1 MEADVYIT
9 PSTVGIIGAAFL
21 RTCDSRRASAGEHPI
36 AEIHTMKQKVKVGIV
51 GLGAIGK
58 VHADAYAHCPDAELM
73 ALCDVDA
80 GRQAAL
86 GETYQ
91 VRDRFTDYRDLLKTD
106 VEAISICVGNHLH
119 REVAVAALRAGK
131 HILLEKPMA
140 MNANQAA
147 DIIAAQKKARKVVQI
162 GMARRQVPEAQL
174 IREEVQSGRLG
185 EIYHMR
191 AVMIR
196 RRGIPGLGGW
206 FTTKA
211 VSGGGPLI
219 DIGVHW
225 FDLCMYLSGQ
235 WHPTRVSAMTY
246 AKFGANMRAY
256 KYVGMWAGPPNYAGV
271 CDVEDYAA
279 GLVRFGRKATLS
291 FEIAWAANSEESSYI
306 ELMGDKGGVRA
317 MDGKPLKILTEYEGR
332 VADITPQ
339 FNADSNNF
347 HVQAA
352 KFLAACRGEC
362 PPAATSAEGLTVMRL
377 IDGVYKSAQ
386 SGQEVAL

>member
-1 MEADVYIT
+1 MKQKIK
-9 PSTVGIIGAAFL
+9 VGIIG
-21 RTCDSRRASAGEHPI
+21 
-36 AEIHTMKQKVKVGIV
+36 
-51 GLGAIGK
+51 LGTIGK
-58 VHADAYAHCPDAELM
+58 VHADAYAHCATAELT
-73 ALCDVDA
+73 ALCDVET
-80 GRQAAL
+80 GRLAEL
-86 GETYQ
+86 SEKYR
-91 VRDRFTDYRDLLKTD
+91 VKSRFTDYSDLLKTD
-106 VEAISICVGNHLH
+106 VTAVSICVPNHLH
-119 REVAVAALRAGK
+119 CEIALAALRAGK
-131 HILLEKPMA
+131 HVLLEKPMA
-140 MNANQAA
+140 MHAGQAA
-147 DIIAAQKKARKVVQI
+147 DIVAAQKKARKVVQV
-162 GMARRQVPEAQL
+162 GMVWRQKPEAQL

-191 AVMIR
+191 AVLIR

-211 VSGGGPLI
+211 LSGGGSLI
-219 DIGVHW
+219 DLGVHW

-246 AKFGANMRAY
+246 AKFGANMRSY
-256 KYVGMWAGPPNYAGV
+256 KYVSMWAGPPNYAGDF
-271 CDVEDYAA
+271 DVEDYAA

-291 FEIAWAANSEESSYI
+291 FEIAWAANAEESMSI

-317 MDGKPLKILTEYEGR
+317 MDGKPLKIMTEYEGR

-339 FNADSNNF
+339 FNADSNHF

-377 IDGVYKSAQ
+377 MDGVYKSAK
-386 SGQEVAL
+386 SGQEVELS

>member
-1 MEADVYIT
+1 
-9 PSTVGIIGAAFL
+9 
-21 RTCDSRRASAGEHPI
+21 
-36 AEIHTMKQKVKVGIV
+36 MKQKVKVGIV

-58 VHADAYAHCPDAELM
+58 IHADAYSHCAAAEIT

-80 GRQAAL
+80 GRLAELSAK
-86 GETYQ
+86 YQ
-91 VRDRFTDYRDLLKTD
+91 VKARFTDYRDLLKTD
-106 VEAISICVGNHLH
+106 VAAISICVGNHLH

-131 HILLEKPMA
+131 HILLEKPMTL
-140 MNANQAA
+140 NAGQAA
-147 DIIAAQKKARKVVQI
+147 DIVAAQKKARKVVQI
-162 GMARRQVPEAQL
+162 GMAWRQRPEAQL

-185 EIYHMR
+185 DIYHMR

-219 DIGVHW
+219 DLGVHW
-225 FDLCMYLSGQ
+225 FDLCMYLSGL

-246 AKFGANMRAY
+246 AKFGANMRSY
-256 KYVGMWAGPPNYAGV
+256 KYVSMWAGPPNYAGV
-271 CDVEDYAA
+271 CDVEDYAT

-291 FEIAWAANSEESSYI
+291 FEIAWAANAEETMYI

-339 FNADSNNF
+339 FNADINQF

-362 PPAATSAEGLTVMRL
+362 PPAATAAEGLTVMRL
-377 IDGVYKSAQ
+377 MDGVYKSAK
-386 SGQEVAL
+386 SGQEVKLS

>member
-1 MEADVYIT
+1 
-9 PSTVGIIGAAFL
+9 
-21 RTCDSRRASAGEHPI
+21 
-36 AEIHTMKQKVKVGIV
+36 MKSKIKVGIV

-58 VHADAYAHCPDAELM
+58 IHADAYAHCPDAEVT

-80 GRQAAL
+80 GRLAELGAKYQAK
-86 GETYQ
+86 
-91 VRDRFTDYRDLLKTD
+91 VRFTDYRDLLKAD

-119 REVAVAALRAGK
+119 RDVALAALRAGK
-131 HILLEKPMA
+131 HVLLEKPMA
-140 MNANQAA
+140 MHAGQAA
-147 DIIAAQKKARKVVQI
+147 EIVVAQKQSRKVVQI
-162 GMARRQVPEAQL
+162 GMVNRQKPEAQL

-185 EIYHMR
+185 DIYHMR

-225 FDLCMYLSGQ
+225 FDLCMYLGGL

-256 KYVGMWAGPPNYAGV
+256 KYVSMWAGPPNYAGV

-279 GLVRFGRKATLS
+279 GLVRFGREATLS
-291 FEIAWAANSEESSYI
+291 FEIAWAANAEETMYI

-317 MDGKPLKILTEYEGR
+317 MDGKGPKILTEHAGH

-339 FNADSNNF
+339 FNAESNPF
-347 HVQAA
+347 HLQAA
-352 KFLAACRGEC
+352 KFLAACRGKC
-362 PPAATSAEGLTVMRL
+362 PPAATASEGLAVMRL

-386 SGQEVAL
+386 SGQEVKL

>member
-1 MEADVYIT
+1 
-9 PSTVGIIGAAFL
+9 
-21 RTCDSRRASAGEHPI
+21 
-36 AEIHTMKQKVKVGIV
+36 MKPKVKVGIV

-58 VHADAYAHCPDAELM
+58 VHADAYAHCPDAEIT
-73 ALCDVDA
+73 ALCDMDA
-80 GRQAAL
+80 KRLA
-86 GETYQ
+86 EVSEKYQ
-91 VRDRFTDYRDLLKTD
+91 VKTRFTDYQDLLKTD
-106 VEAISICVGNHLH
+106 VAAISICVGNHLH
-119 REVAVAALRAGK
+119 RDVAVAALRAGK

-140 MNANQAA
+140 MHTGQAA

-162 GMARRQVPEAQL
+162 GMVNRQKPEVQL
-174 IREEVQSGRLG
+174 IREAVQSGRLG
-185 EIYHMR
+185 SIYHMR
-191 AVMIR
+191 AVLIR

-219 DIGVHW
+219 DLGVHW

-256 KYVGMWAGPPNYAGV
+256 KYISMWAGPPNYNGV
-271 CDVEDYAA
+271 CDVEDYAT

-291 FEIAWAANSEESSYI
+291 FEIAWAANVEASSYI
-306 ELMGDKGGVRA
+306 ELMGDKGGVRT

-332 VADITPQ
+332 LADITPQ
-339 FNADSNNF
+339 FNANISPF
-347 HVQAA
+347 HVQAS

-362 PPAATSAEGLTVMRL
+362 SPAATADEGLIVMRL
-377 IDGVYKSAQ
+377 IDGVYKSAK
-386 SGQEVAL
+386 SGQEVKL

>member
-1 MEADVYIT
+1 
-9 PSTVGIIGAAFL
+9 
-21 RTCDSRRASAGEHPI
+21 
-36 AEIHTMKQKVKVGIV
+36 MKQKVKVGIV

-58 VHADAYAHCPDAELM
+58 VHADAYAHCPDAELTT
-73 ALCDVDA
+73 LCDVDA
-80 GRQAAL
+80 GRLA
-86 GETYQ
+86 EVSEKHQ
-91 VRDRFTDYRDLLKTD
+91 VKARFTDYRDLLKTD
-106 VEAISICVGNHLH
+106 VAAISICVGNHLH

-131 HILLEKPMA
+131 HILLEKPMTL
-140 MNANQAA
+140 NAGQAA
-147 DIIAAQKKARKVVQI
+147 DIVAAQKKARKVVQI
-162 GMARRQVPEAQL
+162 GMTNRQRPEAQL
-174 IREEVQSGRLG
+174 IREEVKSGRLG

-191 AVMIR
+191 AVLIR

-235 WHPTRVSAMTY
+235 WHPTSVSAMTY
-246 AKFGANMRAY
+246 AKFGANMRSY
-256 KYVGMWAGPPNYAGV
+256 KYVSMWAGPPNYAGV
-271 CDVEDYAA
+271 CDVEDYAT

-291 FEIAWAANSEESSYI
+291 FEIAWAANSEESAYI
-306 ELMGDKGGVRA
+306 ELMGNKGGVRA

-332 VADITPQ
+332 LADITPQ
-339 FNADSNNF
+339 FNADSNAF

-377 IDGVYKSAQ
+377 MDGVYKSAK
-386 SGQEVAL
+386 SGQEVKLS

>member
-1 MEADVYIT
+1 MKQRIK
-9 PSTVGIIGAAFL
+9 VGII
-21 RTCDSRRASAGEHPI
+21 
-36 AEIHTMKQKVKVGIV
+36 

-58 VHADAYAHCPDAELM
+58 VHADAYAHCPDAEIT

-80 GRQAAL
+80 GRLTEL
-86 GETYQ
+86 GEKYQ
-91 VRDRFTDYRDLLKTD
+91 VKNRYTDYRKLLQTD
-106 VEAISICVGNHLH
+106 VAAISICVGNQLH

-140 MNANQAA
+140 LHAGQAA
-147 DIIAAQKKARKVVQI
+147 EIVAAQKKAHKVVQI
-162 GMARRQVPEAQL
+162 GMVWRQASEAQL
-174 IREEVQSGRLG
+174 IREEIRSGRLG
-185 EIYHMR
+185 AIYHMR

-225 FDLCMYLSGQ
+225 FDLCMFLSGL

-256 KYVGMWAGPPNYAGV
+256 KYVSMWAGPPNYAGV
-271 CDVEDYAA
+271 CDVEDYAV
-279 GLVRFGRKATLS
+279 GLVRFGRKATMS
-291 FEIAWAANSEESSYI
+291 FEIAWAANAEEVMYI

-339 FNADSNNF
+339 FNTDTNRF
-347 HVQAA
+347 YVQAA

-362 PPAATSAEGLTVMRL
+362 PPPATSAEGLTVMRL
-377 IDGVYKSAQ
+377 MDGVYQSAR
-386 SGQEVAL
+386 SGQEVTL

>member
-1 MEADVYIT
+1 MEADAYIT
-9 PSTVGIIGAAFL
+9 PSTVSTIGLAFL
-21 RTCDSRRASAGEHPI
+21 RPCDNRRASAGEHPI
-36 AEIHTMKQKVKVGIV
+36 AEIHIMKQKIKVGIV

-58 VHADAYAHCPDAELM
+58 VHADAYAHCADAELT

-80 GRQAAL
+80 GRLA
-86 GETYQ
+86 EVSEKHQ
-91 VRDRFTDYRDLLKTD
+91 VKARFTDYRDLLKTD
-106 VEAISICVGNHLH
+106 VAAISICVGNHLH
-119 REVAVAALRAGK
+119 RDVAVAALRAGK
-131 HILLEKPMA
+131 HILLEKPMTL
-140 MNANQAA
+140 NAGQAA
-147 DIIAAQKKARKVVQI
+147 DIVATQKKAHKVVQI
-162 GMARRQVPEAQL
+162 GMVNRQKPEAQL

-191 AVMIR
+191 AVLIR

-225 FDLCMYLSGQ
+225 LDLCMYLSGQ

-246 AKFGANMRAY
+246 AKFGANMRSY
-256 KYVGMWAGPPNYAGV
+256 KYVSMWAGPPNYAGV
-271 CDVEDYAA
+271 CNVEDFAT

-291 FEIAWAANSEESSYI
+291 FEIAWAANSEESAYI

-332 VADITPQ
+332 LADITPQ
-339 FNADSNNF
+339 FNATSNPF

-362 PPAATSAEGLTVMRL
+362 HPAATSAEGLTLMRL
-377 IDGVYKSAQ
+377 MDGIYKSAK

>member
-1 MEADVYIT
+1 
-9 PSTVGIIGAAFL
+9 
-21 RTCDSRRASAGEHPI
+21 
-36 AEIHTMKQKVKVGIV
+36 MKQKIKVGIV

-58 VHADAYAHCPDAELM
+58 IHADAYAHCPDAVLT
-73 ALCDVDA
+73 ALCDVDP
-80 GRQAAL
+80 GRLATL
-86 GETYQ
+86 GEKHQ
-91 VRDRFTDYRDLLKTD
+91 VKARFTDYRDLLKTD

-140 MNANQAA
+140 LNAGQAA
-147 DIIAAQKKARKVVQI
+147 DIVAAQKKARKVVQI
-162 GMARRQVPEAQL
+162 GMVNRQKPEAQL
-174 IREEVQSGRLG
+174 IREEIQSGRLG

-191 AVMIR
+191 AILIR

-211 VSGGGPLI
+211 VAGGGPLI

-225 FDLCMYLSGQ
+225 LDLCMYLSGQ

-246 AKFGANMRAY
+246 AKFGAKMRSY
-256 KYVGMWAGPPNYAGV
+256 KYVSMWAGPPNYAGV

-291 FEIAWAANSEESSYI
+291 FEIAWAANAEETMYI

-317 MDGKPLKILTEYEGR
+317 RDGKPLKILTEYEGR

-339 FNADSNNF
+339 FSADSNPF
-347 HVQAA
+347 HMQAA

-362 PPAATSAEGLTVMRL
+362 PPAATASEGLAVMHL
-377 IDGVYKSAQ
+377 IDGIYKSAK
-386 SGQEVAL
+386 SGQEMEL